1 MGRIRVGHGRMAFAY
16 LTARPNR
23 LQATASP
30 IAPVP
35 HNAAAV
41 AVSGEGCGQQI
52 GNAKVDRVVGNGAP
66 VRSEFHA

>member
-1 MGRIRVGHGRMAFAY
+1 MAFAY

-41 AVSGEGCGQQI
+41 AVSDDGDGQQI
-52 GNAKVDRVVGNGAP
+52 SNAKVDRVVGNGAP
-66 VRSEFHA
+66 LGIEFHA